1 MIDAYQK
8 FFSRFKI
15 SDQDLIQWGIQ
26 EAIFPNMEGVI
37 LEWERLKEKVLNNER
52 VYIRGYGRNAHGTHL
67 YQELYAEILGNY
79 HVERDPT
86 NNSVPQR
93 IIKKLTGLQRNRD
106 IYNYQVS
113 HIFGKTKN
121 PFLFQSPW
129 NICYLPK
136 IMDPFTGHESKGNLS
151 KQFQKAFKEYVFYQ
165 YKPLIEDYNQLMLD
179 LNLSEKA
186 KRYLNEE
193 EGQQFLKDVMI
204 ELSPIILDI

>member
-1 MIDAYQK
+1 MTDAYQK
-8 FFSRFKI
+8 FFSHFKI

-26 EAIFPNMEGVI
+26 EAIFSNMEDVI
-37 LEWERLKEKVLNNER
+37 LEWERLKEKVLNNKR

-86 NNSVPQR
+86 NNSIPQR

-121 PFLFQSPW
+121 PFLFQAPW

-186 KRYLNEE
+186 KRYLNKE